1 MQEGEMKDTSEK
13 FAQAITDKP
22 TGNRQ
27 LLEEIRE
34 LEGKILEVNQLLY
47 RHSLDHTIRF
57 QLKDDLEYYQQTIEK
72 KRQLLRQWHEEK

>member
-13 FAQAITDKP
+13 FTQAITDKP
-22 TGNRQ
+22 TINRQ

-57 QLKDDLEYYQQTIEK
+57 QLKDDLEYYQQAIEK